1 MDQRRNHREIRK
13 YLETNENEN
22 NMLNSWDAAKVALK
36 GKFTVLKH
44 LGEKKD
50 ISNQQPNFKTS
61 GTRKR
66 VIN

>member
-1 MDQRRNHREIRK
+1 MNQRWNHREIRK

-44 LGEKKD
+44 LRGKKD
-50 ISNQQPNFKTS
+50 ISNQQHNFKTS
-61 GTRKR
+61 GTRMT